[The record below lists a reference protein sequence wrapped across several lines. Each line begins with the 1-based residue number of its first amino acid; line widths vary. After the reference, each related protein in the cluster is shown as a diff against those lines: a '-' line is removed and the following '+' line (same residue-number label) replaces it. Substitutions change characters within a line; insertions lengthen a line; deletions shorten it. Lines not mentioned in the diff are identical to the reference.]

1 MIRLFSRRRD
11 RRRGQGMVEFAIL
24 VPAFL
29 IVLFGMLEFGL
40 VFSHHLTLEYATREG
55 ARVGSALGNGTEQSP
70 CKQIAGQPEPI
81 DWVVI
86 AAVQRVLTS
95 PGSPVVM
102 GNVTSIRIYQ
112 ADTNGNEMP
121 NRANVWLPG
130 GDGKVVDGVPLQFK
144 PTTQQWDAC
153 TRKKS
158 PIGSAD
164 SLGVSLTYDYQSVTP
179 LGLIL
184 KLGSGKISM
193 TDRTVMALNPFQD
206 P

>member
-1 MIRLFSRRRD
+1 VIRGFSRSRRGK
-11 RRRGQGMVEFAIL
+11 RGQGMVEFAIL

-55 ARVGSALGNGTEQSP
+55 ARVGSALGNGTSQAP
-70 CKQIAGQPEPI
+70 CTQIAGQPEPV

-102 GNVTSIRIYQ
+102 GNVSSVHIYKSD
-112 ADTNGNEMP
+112 ASGNETST
-121 NRANVWLPG
+121 NVWLPG
-130 GDGKVVDGVPLQFK
+130 GDGKAVDGVPLQFHQ
-144 PTTQQWDAC
+144 TTFGWAC
-153 TRKKS
+153 ASRKKS

-164 SLGVSLTYDYQSVTP
+164 SIGVSLTYDYQSVTP

-184 KLGSGKISM
+184 KLGNGKLSI